1 MRVKLDIDGVI
12 ANFTKSACKTMGV
25 PYDAKA
31 ELSDYGWLFR
41 QCGDAACYKKI
52 KGHLFWTSIEKFP
65 WADELVDIVDRE
77 SKGNWAFLTKPM
89 VDQYCY
95 SGKAEWVMAHY
106 RKHLQRLIILNG
118 DKSLM
123 VRDRKDVLIDDHP
136 KNVSQW
142 EAAGG
147 TKIHWIEVGDQYD
160 SGVIKLRL
168 ENIRQQLIQIRET
181 S

>member
-1 MRVKLDIDGVI
+1 MRVKLDIDGVL
-12 ANFTKSACKTMGV
+12 ANFTKQACKTMGE
-25 PYDAKA
+25 PYNATE

-41 QCGDAACYKKI
+41 KFGDAACYKKL
-52 KGHLFWTSIEKFP
+52 KGHLFWTSIEKYP
-65 WADELVDIVDRE
+65 WADELVRIVDKE

-95 SGKAEWVMAHY
+95 SGKAEWVMTHY
-106 RKHLQRLIILNG
+106 RRHLNRLIILNG

-123 VRDRKDVLIDDHP
+123 VKDRKDVLIDDHP
-136 KNVSQW
+136 KNVARW

-147 TKIHWIEVGDQYD
+147 TKIHWVEVGSEYD
-160 SGVIKLRL
+160 NSSIQARL
-168 ENIRQQLIQIRET
+168 ESIKQQLIQIRE